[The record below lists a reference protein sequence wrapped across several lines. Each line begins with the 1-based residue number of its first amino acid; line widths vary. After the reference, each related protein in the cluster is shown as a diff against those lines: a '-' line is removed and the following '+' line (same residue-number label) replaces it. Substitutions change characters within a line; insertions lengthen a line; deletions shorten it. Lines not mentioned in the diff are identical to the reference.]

1 MVFLKKDNRL
11 WIYFTTFFQREIYLF
26 FNKTEQFYL
35 AAISLF
41 YILLQENRLLNQ
53 IQIQNENLIEN
64 TFLGKMPNSL
74 LEKVL
79 PRILFV
85 GIRIEEKRYI
95 PKPSFSLILFAKPK
109 TTESP
114 IRSFGI
120 SVWLSKYCALAN
132 SSLLLFWAAFTKPER
147 RLNINFSMKNHLICY
162 GTKDE

>member
-95 PKPSFSLILFAKPK
+95 PKPSFSLILFAKS
-109 TTESP
+109 ESIKSP
-114 IRSFGI
+114 VGVFDI
-120 SVWLSKYCALAN
+120 SVRLFSKSCASAN
-132 SSLLLFWAAFTKPER
+132 SSLLLF
-147 RLNINFSMKNHLICY
+147 
-162 GTKDE
+162 